1 MVLSKVR
8 FLSVVGAK
16 LRTEVVAVRR
26 PPKFKITIAE
36 TERLVAEHAAVWAV
50 DDEISAARNH
60 QIPPPE
66 QNIQTQMVAFDYGGN
81 KGYSGDGPVSLNM
94 CQNCHI
100 TYITNPRSRN

>member
-36 TERLVAEHAAVWAV
+36 TERLVAEHAAVCTAV
-50 DDEISAARNH
+50 NEISAARNH
-60 QIPPPE
+60 QIPPRAKHS
-66 QNIQTQMVAFDYGGN
+66 T
-81 KGYSGDGPVSLNM
+81 
-94 CQNCHI
+94 
-100 TYITNPRSRN
+100 TNGSVRLWGAIRGILVVGRFNV

>member
-1 MVLSKVR
+1 MVLSKIR

-16 LRTEVVAVRR
+16 LRTEVVTVRC

-36 TERLVAEHAAVWAV
+36 TERLVAEHAAVWAI

-60 QIPPPE
+60 QIPPE

-81 KGYSGDGPVSLNM
+81 KGYSGDGPVSVNM
-94 CQNCHI
+94 CQICHI
-100 TYITNPRSRN
+100 TYITNPHSRN

>member
-1 MVLSKVR
+1 MVLSKIR

-60 QIPPPE
+60 QNSPLSE
-66 QNIQTQMVAFDYGGN
+66 TFKH
-81 KGYSGDGPVSLNM
+81 KGSVRLWR
-94 CQNCHI
+94 Q
-100 TYITNPRSRN
+100 

>member
-1 MVLSKVR
+1 MMRYLLLVTIR
-8 FLSVVGAK
+8 F
-16 LRTEVVAVRR
+16 
-26 PPKFKITIAE
+26 
-36 TERLVAEHAAVWAV
+36 
-50 DDEISAARNH
+50 
-60 QIPPPE
+60 PPE

>member
-36 TERLVAEHAAVWAV
+36 TDRRVAEHAAAA

-60 QIPPPE
+60 QILPRA
-66 QNIQTQMVAFDYGGN
+66 NHANTNCSVRLGGI
-81 KGYSGDGPVSLNM
+81 GVFW
-94 CQNCHI
+94 
-100 TYITNPRSRN
+100 

>member
-1 MVLSKVR
+1 MMLSKAR

-36 TERLVAEHAAVWAV
+36 TERLVAEHAAVCTAV
-50 DDEISAARNH
+50 NEISAARNH

-66 QNIQTQMVAFDYGGN
+66 QNIQTQMVAFDCGGN
-81 KGYSGDGPVSLNM
+81 KGYSGGGPVSVNM
-94 CQNCHI
+94 CQICHI
-100 TYITNPRSRN
+100 TFITNPRSRN

>member
-36 TERLVAEHAAVWAV
+36 TERLVAEHAAVCTAV
-50 DDEISAARNH
+50 NEISAARNH
-60 QIPPPE
+60 QIPPPSK
-66 QNIQTQMVAFDYGGN
+66 TF
-81 KGYSGDGPVSLNM
+81 K
-94 CQNCHI
+94 HKW
-100 TYITNPRSRN
+100 